1 MKIFEK
7 IFKKKQSIKKMSWK
21 DITVKQYYDII
32 KILKAPDDYTALNLI
47 DIIYDIDSTKIPA
60 NELSTYISRIK
71 FLEKDVDKVS
81 PKKTYVLNG
90 TKYDSNCNLTIMST
104 AQFIDYQ
111 NYIKNNRIE
120 EILSCFFV
128 PSGHSYNDGYDI
140 EKVKKDLLSLK
151 ITDAYALAFF
161 FELQLK
167 MYCRLFRRYLVKNM
181 KKAKM
186 SKETI
191 EATKKLDLYNLVSF
205 PIFLNFVNA
214 PTKSSQTH

>member
-1 MKIFEK
+1 MKFFEK
-7 IFKKKQSIKKMSWK
+7 IFKKKTTIKRISWK
-21 DITVKQYYDII
+21 DISVKQYYDIVEL
-32 KILKAPDDYTALNLI
+32 LKSPDDYTALNLI
-47 DIIYDIDSTKIPA
+47 NIVYDIDSTKIPA
-60 NELSTYISRIK
+60 NELSAYITRMN
-71 FLEKDVDKVS
+71 FLEKDIDKVS

-90 TKYDSNCNLTIMST
+90 TKYESNCNLTIMST

-128 PSGHSYNDGYDI
+128 PEGHSYNDGYDI
-140 EKVKKDLLSLK
+140 YNVKKDLLSLK

-167 MYCRLFRRYLVKNM
+167 MYCRLFRRYLVRSM

-191 EATKKLDLYNLVSF
+191 EATKKLDLYSLVSY

-214 PTKSSQTH
+214 QMRDSQTH

>member
-1 MKIFEK
+1 
-7 IFKKKQSIKKMSWK
+7 
-21 DITVKQYYDII
+21 
-32 KILKAPDDYTALNLI
+32 
-47 DIIYDIDSTKIPA
+47 
-60 NELSTYISRIK
+60 
-71 FLEKDVDKVS
+71 
-81 PKKTYVLNG
+81 
-90 TKYDSNCNLTIMST
+90 MST

-128 PSGHSYNDGYDI
+128 PAGHSYNDGYDI

-167 MYCRLFRRYLVKNM
+167 MYCRLFHRYLLRSM

-191 EATKKLDLYNLVSF
+191 EATKKLDLYNLVSY

-214 PTKSSQTH
+214 QTKDSQTH

>member
-1 MKIFEK
+1 MKIFDK
-7 IFKKKQSIKKMSWK
+7 LFKRKPTIKRLSWK
-21 DITVKQYYDII
+21 DISVKQYYDIVEL
-32 KILKAPDDYTALNLI
+32 LKSPDDYTALNLI
-47 DIIYDIDSTKIPA
+47 NIVYDIDSTKIPA
-60 NELSTYISRIK
+60 NELSAYIERMK
-71 FLEKDVDKVS
+71 FLEKDVEKVS
-81 PKKTYVLNG
+81 PKKHYVLNG
-90 TKYDSNCNLTIMST
+90 TNYESNCNLTIMST

-128 PSGHSYNDGYDI
+128 PEGHSYNDGYDI
-140 EKVKKDLLSLK
+140 ENVKKDLLSLK

-167 MYCRLFRRYLVKNM
+167 MYCRLFRHYLVRSM

-186 SKETI
+186 TKETI
-191 EATKKLDLYNLVSF
+191 EATKKLDLYSLVSY

-214 PTKSSQTH
+214 QTKDSQMH